1 MSPLDLWRKR
11 KYEGMKIENYH
22 DLRKGTFFTQISCE
36 NIAGLSL
43 TDPFY
48 TTAKLTKNDKF

>member
-1 MSPLDLWRKR
+1 
-11 KYEGMKIENYH
+11 MKIENYH

-48 TTAKLTKNDKF
+48 TTAKMTKNDKF